1 MSTSLHGIDQLFT
14 QALEQQDYSLAAEI
28 LAHLRTPDRA
38 SYFTEQPL
46 DSQLALADHLPDDR
60 LCSIIKERPAEELEA
75 FFEQLDTPRLQRLLN
90 QLPSDDS
97 ARVLATFD
105 ENDQEQ
111 LLSPLPQ
118 ADAIRHRLGY
128 DEETAG
134 AIMSSQFLSLP
145 ETVDI
150 QAAQTMLATHESA
163 QGPQLIFILD
173 EEQRLKGSITALKLL
188 QAKELSQAVA
198 EIMDPDPLFV
208 DEQSDQEYC
217 SSIFLR
223 YGQISI
229 PVIDRHN
236 RVIGCIHSEELTDI
250 IQTEA
255 AEDISHLG
263 GTSSLPGS
271 YLKANIIK
279 MVAKR
284 ISWLILLF
292 GAATLTT
299 SIIASF
305 QNQLEAVSL
314 LAVFIPLITGT
325 GGNAGSQTT
334 TTIIRALAAGD
345 VKIAQG
351 LRIWFKEIR
360 IGLLL
365 GLAMAA
371 LAGGLT
377 MMIYH
382 QPAMAITLAV
392 TLLSVVTAAT
402 GIASILPIVAQK
414 FGLDPTLLSG
424 PAISTIVDSMGL
436 LIYFTIARI
445 VFGI

>member
-105 ENDQEQ
+105 ENGQEQ